1 MHKLIVSQI
10 KQTMITVIRF
20 TLTVSLDWEYNIC
33 KMFIAYAKCIVNI
46 YFYRDTFFITICTGN
61 CAFIVW
67 NSVTLTNKGE
77 QNTIIELP

>member
-10 KQTMITVIRF
+10 KQTMVTVVRF
-20 TLTVSLDWEYNIC
+20 TLTVSLDLEYKIC

-46 YFYRDTFFITICTGN
+46 YFYRDTFAICTGN
-61 CAFIVW
+61 CAFIVR

>member
-10 KQTMITVIRF
+10 KQTMVTVVRF
-20 TLTVSLDWEYNIC
+20 TLTVSLDLEYKIC

-46 YFYRDTFFITICTGN
+46 YFYRDTFVICTGN
-61 CAFIVW
+61 CAFIVR